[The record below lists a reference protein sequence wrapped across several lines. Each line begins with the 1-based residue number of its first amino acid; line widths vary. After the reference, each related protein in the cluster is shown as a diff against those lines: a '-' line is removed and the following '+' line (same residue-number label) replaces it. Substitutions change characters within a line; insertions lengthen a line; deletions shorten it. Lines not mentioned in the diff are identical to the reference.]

1 MTQGFFVGSV
11 ADEFDQCIEQ
21 KIFHAQIVVDVERI
35 KAEERT
41 YIKEMPQVLHN
52 LRGEVFTDDE
62 LDQIIRANYTKIKKD
77 VSSIVIAEK
86 ELIAREQEAENQF
99 ASYTTEEAIANRLE
113 SP

>member
-1 MTQGFFVGSV
+1 MESV
-11 ADEFDQCIEQ
+11 ADEFDHRIEQ

-41 YIKEMPQVLHN
+41 YIKEMLQLLHN
-52 LRGEVFTDDE
+52 LRGEALTDDE

-86 ELIAREQEAENQF
+86 ERIAREQEAE
-99 ASYTTEEAIANRLE
+99 E
-113 SP
+113 